1 MSNEGSFNLWWIRA
15 TASGVLSHR
24 RCHAG
29 TPAGVPVSAATSV
42 TVAP

>member
-1 MSNEGSFNLWWIRA
+1 MSNEGSVNLWWISA
-15 TASGVLSHR
+15 TASGVMSHH
-24 RCHAG
+24 RCHAR